1 MHDSAS
7 AFAAYPYSSL
17 INARRFPAGVFS
29 CLDPAG
35 WPQEKGHPMAG
46 IPEQRCEA
54 SAAAEAQGDA
64 AGNPCCADDAR
75 FMRRAIE
82 LAWRGWGWT
91 NPNPLVGCVLVRDGR
106 IIGEG
111 WHEKC
116 GQAHAERN
124 ALADCARR
132 AADDAADAERGDDA
146 PAGDPAR
153 GHAHGATAYVTLE
166 PCCHTGKQPPC
177 TEALIAAGVSRVVVG
192 SRDPNPLVAGKG
204 SAQLREAGIRVDE
217 DALRGECDEL
227 NPIFFRFISRKTP
240 YVVAK
245 WAMSADGKIAC
256 ASGDA
261 RWVSGPESRRDTHEL
276 RHRLAAIAV
285 GINTVTADDPLLT
298 CRREGE
304 PGNQPLRV
312 VLDSRLRIPEDC
324 ALVRSCAQGEAP
336 LAVATCADA
345 DDPAT
350 DAGAKTQRLRSQ
362 GVEVLRVPQDDAG
375 YVAIQSLLRALGE
388 KGIDSLLVEGGSGIH
403 GAFFDE
409 GAVDEAVVYLAPKVV
424 GGADAPG
431 PVAGAGAARMTEAAM
446 LGRPKAYALGD
457 DLKITFAPAGAA
469 RVADHTPASRGAL
482 DATTPAMQG
491 GEACSPAS

>member
-1 MHDSAS
+1 MDAG
-7 AFAAYPYSSL
+7 AQKAAPTAL
-17 INARRFPAGVFS
+17 G
-29 CLDPAG
+29 
-35 WPQEKGHPMAG
+35 
-46 IPEQRCEA
+46 
-54 SAAAEAQGDA
+54 
-64 AGNPCCADDAR
+64 ADDAR

-132 AADDAADAERGDDA
+132 AADGATDAEHVDADAAPTA
-146 PAGDPAR
+146 DPAR
-153 GHAHGATAYVTLE
+153 GHARGATAYVTLE

-177 TEALIAAGVSRVVVG
+177 TKALIAAGVARVVVG

-204 SAQLREAGIRVDE
+204 SAQLREAGVRVDE

-276 RHRLAAIAV
+276 RHRLAAITV
-285 GINTVTADDPLLT
+285 GINTVMADDPLLT
-298 CRREGE
+298 CRRENK

-336 LAVATCADA
+336 LAVATCASV

-350 DAGAKTQRLRSQ
+350 DAGAKAQRLRAL
-362 GVEVLRVPQDDAG
+362 GVEVLRIPQDGAG
-375 YVAIQSLLRALGE
+375 HVAVRPLLSVLGE

-409 GAVDEAVVYLAPKVV
+409 DAVDEAVVYLAPKVV

-431 PVAGAGAARMTEAAM
+431 PVAGAGAARMAEATV
-446 LGRPKAYALGD
+446 LGRPRAHALGD

-469 RVADHTPASRGAL
+469 RVADHTPASRDAL

>member
-1 MHDSAS
+1 
-7 AFAAYPYSSL
+7 
-17 INARRFPAGVFS
+17 
-29 CLDPAG
+29 
-35 WPQEKGHPMAG
+35 MAG
-46 IPEQRCEA
+46 IPEQRCEH
-54 SAAAEAQGDA
+54 AAARMQCAEPA
-64 AGNPCCADDAR
+64 APLGADEAR

-111 WHEKC
+111 WHERC

-132 AADDAADAERGDDA
+132 AADGVAEADRTDADAA
-146 PAGDPAR
+146 DPAR
-153 GHAHGATAYVTLE
+153 GLARGATAYVTLE

-177 TEALIAAGVSRVVVG
+177 TEALIAAGVARVVVG

-217 DALRGECDEL
+217 DALRAECDEL

-285 GINTVTADDPLLT
+285 GISTVIADDPLLT
-298 CRREGE
+298 CRREDE

-312 VLDSRLRIPEDC
+312 VLDSHLRIPEDC

-336 LAVATCADA
+336 LVVATCASA

-350 DAGAKTQRLRSQ
+350 DAGAKAQRLRAL
-362 GVEVLRVPQDDAG
+362 GVEVLRVPQDGAG
-375 YVAIQSLLRALGE
+375 RVAVRPLLRTLGE
-388 KGIDSLLVEGGSGIH
+388 KGIDSLLVEGGAGIH

-424 GGADAPG
+424 GGAGAPG
-431 PVAGAGAARMTEAAM
+431 PVAGAGAARMAEATM
-446 LGRPKAYALGD
+446 LGRPRAHALGD
-457 DLKITFAPAGAA
+457 DVKITFAAAGAA
-469 RVADHTPASRGAL
+469 RVADHTPASRDAL
-482 DATTPAMQG
+482 GATTPAMQG
-491 GEACSPAS
+491 GAACSPAS

>member
-1 MHDSAS
+1 
-7 AFAAYPYSSL
+7 
-17 INARRFPAGVFS
+17 
-29 CLDPAG
+29 
-35 WPQEKGHPMAG
+35 MAG
-46 IPEQRCEA
+46 IPEQRCER
-54 SAAAEAQGDA
+54 AAAEAQA
-64 AGNPCCADDAR
+64 AEPAALGAADAR

-132 AADDAADAERGDDA
+132 AAEE
-146 PAGDPAR
+146 PAGERCADTAPNADPAR
-153 GHAHGATAYVTLE
+153 GHARGATAYVTLE

-177 TEALIAAGVSRVVVG
+177 TEALIAAGVARVVVG

-204 SAQLREAGIRVDE
+204 SAKLREAGIRVDE
-217 DALRGECDEL
+217 DALRAECDEL

-285 GINTVTADDPLLT
+285 GIDTVLADDPLLT
-298 CRREGE
+298 CRRQDE

-336 LAVATCADA
+336 LAVAACASV

-350 DAGAKTQRLRSQ
+350 DAGAKAQRLHAL
-362 GVEVLRVPQDDAG
+362 GVEVLHVPQDAVG
-375 YVAIQSLLRALGE
+375 HVAVRPLLRALGE

-403 GAFFDE
+403 SAFFDE
-409 GAVDEAVVYLAPKVV
+409 GAVDEVVVYLAPKVV

-431 PVAGAGAARMTEAAM
+431 PVAGAGAAKMAEATA
-446 LGRPKAYALGD
+446 LGRPRAHALGG
-457 DLKITFAPAGAA
+457 DLKITFAASGAA
-469 RVADHTPASRGAL
+469 RVADRTPASRNAL
-482 DATTPAMQG
+482 GEAATTQG
-491 GEACSPAS
+491 GGSCSPAS

>member
-1 MHDSAS
+1 
-7 AFAAYPYSSL
+7 
-17 INARRFPAGVFS
+17 
-29 CLDPAG
+29 
-35 WPQEKGHPMAG
+35 MAG
-46 IPEQRCEA
+46 ISEQRCKA
-54 SAAAEAQGDA
+54 NAAAGAPGGATA
-64 AGNPCCADDAR
+64 ASPLGADDTR

-132 AADDAADAERGDDA
+132 AANGAAGAERADDA

-153 GHAHGATAYVTLE
+153 GHARGATAYVTLE

-177 TEALIAAGVSRVVVG
+177 TEALIAAGVARMVVG

-204 SAQLREAGIRVDE
+204 SAKLREAGIRVDE
-217 DALRGECDEL
+217 DVLRGECDEL

-285 GINTVTADDPLLT
+285 GIDTVIADDPLLT
-298 CRREGE
+298 CRREGK

-324 ALVRSCAQGEAP
+324 ALVRSCTQGEAP
-336 LAVATCADA
+336 LAVATCASV
-345 DDPAT
+345 DDPST
-350 DAGAKTQRLRSQ
+350 DAGAKAQHLHAL

-375 YVAIQSLLRALGE
+375 RIAIRPLLHALGE

-409 GAVDEAVVYLAPKVV
+409 GAVDEVVVYLAPKVV
-424 GGADAPG
+424 GGAGAPG
-431 PVAGAGAARMTEAAM
+431 PVAGAGAARMAETAV
-446 LGRPKAYALGD
+446 LGRPRAHALGD
-457 DLKITFAPAGAA
+457 DLKITFAPTGAA
-469 RVADHTPASRGAL
+469 RVADHTPASRDAL
-482 DATTPAMQG
+482 GATTPAMQG
-491 GEACSPAS
+491 GDLCSPAS

>member
-1 MHDSAS
+1 
-7 AFAAYPYSSL
+7 
-17 INARRFPAGVFS
+17 
-29 CLDPAG
+29 
-35 WPQEKGHPMAG
+35 MAG
-46 IPEQRCEA
+46 IPEQRCER
-54 SAAAEAQGDA
+54 AAAEAQA
-64 AGNPCCADDAR
+64 AEPAALGAADAR

-132 AADDAADAERGDDA
+132 AAEE
-146 PAGDPAR
+146 PAGERCADTAPNADPAR
-153 GHAHGATAYVTLE
+153 GHARGATAYVTLE

-177 TEALIAAGVSRVVVG
+177 TEALIAAGVARVVVG

-204 SAQLREAGIRVDE
+204 SAKLREAGIRVDE
-217 DALRGECDEL
+217 DALRAECDEL

-285 GINTVTADDPLLT
+285 GIDTVLADDPLLT
-298 CRREGE
+298 CRRQDE

-336 LAVATCADA
+336 LAVATCASV

-350 DAGAKTQRLRSQ
+350 DAGAKAQRLHAL
-362 GVEVLRVPQDDAG
+362 GVEVLHVPQDAVG
-375 YVAIQSLLRALGE
+375 HVAVRPLLSALGE

-409 GAVDEAVVYLAPKVV
+409 GAVDEVVVYLAPKVV

-431 PVAGAGAARMTEAAM
+431 PVAGAGAAKMAEATA
-446 LGRPKAYALGD
+446 LGCPRAHALGD
-457 DLKITFAPAGAA
+457 DLKITFAASGAA
-469 RVADHTPASRGAL
+469 RVANHTPASRNALGAA
-482 DATTPAMQG
+482 ATTQG
-491 GEACSPAS
+491 GGSCSPAS

>member
-1 MHDSAS
+1 
-7 AFAAYPYSSL
+7 
-17 INARRFPAGVFS
+17 
-29 CLDPAG
+29 
-35 WPQEKGHPMAG
+35 MAG
-46 IPEQRCEA
+46 IPEQRCER
-54 SAAAEAQGDA
+54 AAAEAQA
-64 AGNPCCADDAR
+64 AEPAALGAADAR

-132 AADDAADAERGDDA
+132 AAEEPAGERCADAAPNA
-146 PAGDPAR
+146 DPAR
-153 GHAHGATAYVTLE
+153 GHARGATAYVTLE

-177 TEALIAAGVSRVVVG
+177 TEALIAAGVARVVVG

-204 SAQLREAGIRVDE
+204 SAKLREADIRVDE
-217 DALRGECDEL
+217 DALRAECDEL

-285 GINTVTADDPLLT
+285 GIDTVLADDPLLT
-298 CRREGE
+298 CRRQDE

-336 LAVATCADA
+336 LAVATCASV

-350 DAGAKTQRLRSQ
+350 DAGAKAQRLHAL
-362 GVEVLRVPQDDAG
+362 GVEVLHVPQDAVG
-375 YVAIQSLLRALGE
+375 HVAVRPLLSALGE

-409 GAVDEAVVYLAPKVV
+409 GAVDEVVVYLAPKVV

-431 PVAGAGAARMTEAAM
+431 PVAGAGAAKMAEATA
-446 LGRPKAYALGD
+446 LGCPRAHALGD
-457 DLKITFAPAGAA
+457 DLKITFAASGAA
-469 RVADHTPASRGAL
+469 RVADRTPASRNALGAA
-482 DATTPAMQG
+482 ATTQG
-491 GEACSPAS
+491 GGSCSPAS

>member
-1 MHDSAS
+1 
-7 AFAAYPYSSL
+7 
-17 INARRFPAGVFS
+17 
-29 CLDPAG
+29 
-35 WPQEKGHPMAG
+35 MAG
-46 IPEQRCEA
+46 IPEQRCER
-54 SAAAEAQGDA
+54 AAAEAQA
-64 AGNPCCADDAR
+64 AEPAALGAADAR

-132 AADDAADAERGDDA
+132 AAEEPAGERCADAAPNA
-146 PAGDPAR
+146 DPAR
-153 GHAHGATAYVTLE
+153 GHARGATAYVTLE

-177 TEALIAAGVSRVVVG
+177 TEALIAAGVARVVVG

-204 SAQLREAGIRVDE
+204 SAKLREADIRVDE
-217 DALRGECDEL
+217 DALRAECDEL

-285 GINTVTADDPLLT
+285 GIDTVLADDPLLT
-298 CRREGE
+298 CRRQDE

-336 LAVATCADA
+336 LAVATCASV

-350 DAGAKTQRLRSQ
+350 DAGAKAQRLHAL
-362 GVEVLRVPQDDAG
+362 GVEVLHVPQDAVG
-375 YVAIQSLLRALGE
+375 HVAVRPLLSALGE

-409 GAVDEAVVYLAPKVV
+409 GAVDEVVVYLAPKVV

-431 PVAGAGAARMTEAAM
+431 PVAGAGAARMAEAAV
-446 LGRPKAYALGD
+446 LGRPRAHALGD

-469 RVADHTPASRGAL
+469 RVADRTPASRDALGA
-482 DATTPAMQG
+482 ATTTQG
-491 GEACSPAS
+491 GGSCSPAS

>member
-1 MHDSAS
+1 MQDAEPSA
-7 AFAAYPYSSL
+7 P
-17 INARRFPAGVFS
+17 IG
-29 CLDPAG
+29 
-35 WPQEKGHPMAG
+35 
-46 IPEQRCEA
+46 
-54 SAAAEAQGDA
+54 
-64 AGNPCCADDAR
+64 ADDAR

-111 WHEKC
+111 WHERC

-132 AADDAADAERGDDA
+132 AADDVAEAESTEADVA
-146 PAGDPAR
+146 DPAR
-153 GHAHGATAYVTLE
+153 GHARGATAYVTLE

-177 TEALIAAGVSRVVVG
+177 TEALIAAGVARVVVG

-285 GINTVTADDPLLT
+285 GIDTVIADDPLLT

-304 PGNQPLRV
+304 LGNQPLRV

-336 LAVATCADA
+336 LAVATCADV

-350 DAGAKTQRLRSQ
+350 DAGAKAQRLRAL

-375 YVAIQSLLRALGE
+375 RIAIRPLLHALGE

-424 GGADAPG
+424 GGAGAPG
-431 PVAGAGAARMTEAAM
+431 PVAGAGAARMAEAAV
-446 LGRPKAYALGD
+446 LGRPRAHALGD
-457 DLKITFAPAGAA
+457 DLKITFAPTGAA
-469 RVADHTPASRGAL
+469 RVADHTPASRDAL
-482 DATTPAMQG
+482 GATTPAMQG
-491 GEACSPAS
+491 GDLCSPAS

>member
-1 MHDSAS
+1 
-7 AFAAYPYSSL
+7 
-17 INARRFPAGVFS
+17 
-29 CLDPAG
+29 
-35 WPQEKGHPMAG
+35 MAG

-54 SAAAEAQGDA
+54 NAAAEAQKA
-64 AGNPCCADDAR
+64 APTALGADDTR

-132 AADDAADAERGDDA
+132 AADGATDAEHVDA
-146 PAGDPAR
+146 NAAPTADPAR
-153 GHAHGATAYVTLE
+153 GHARGATAYVTLE

-177 TEALIAAGVSRVVVG
+177 TDALIAAGVARVVVG

-204 SAQLREAGIRVDE
+204 SVQLREAGIRVDE

-285 GINTVTADDPLLT
+285 GINTVIADDPLLT
-298 CRREGE
+298 CRREGK

-312 VLDSRLRIPEDC
+312 VLDSRLRIPENC
-324 ALVRSCAQGEAP
+324 ALVRSCTQDEAP
-336 LAVATCADA
+336 LAVATCASV

-350 DAGAKTQRLRSQ
+350 DAGAKAQRLRAL
-362 GVEVLRVPQDDAG
+362 GVEVLRIPQDGAG
-375 YVAIQSLLRALGE
+375 HVAVRPLLSVLGE
-388 KGIDSLLVEGGSGIH
+388 KGIDSLLIEGGSGIH

-409 GAVDEAVVYLAPKVV
+409 DAVDEAVVYLAPKVV
-424 GGADAPG
+424 GGADAPS
-431 PVAGAGAARMTEAAM
+431 PVAGAGAARMAEAAV
-446 LGRPKAYALGD
+446 LGRPRAHALGD
-457 DLKITFAPAGAA
+457 DLKITFAPAGAT
-469 RVADHTPASRGAL
+469 RVADHTPASRDAL
-482 DATTPAMQG
+482 DATTPTMQG

>member
-1 MHDSAS
+1 
-7 AFAAYPYSSL
+7 
-17 INARRFPAGVFS
+17 
-29 CLDPAG
+29 
-35 WPQEKGHPMAG
+35 MAG
-46 IPEQRCEA
+46 IPEQRCER
-54 SAAAEAQGDA
+54 AAAEAQA
-64 AGNPCCADDAR
+64 AEPAALGAADAR

-116 GQAHAERN
+116 GSAHAERN

-132 AADDAADAERGDDA
+132 AAEE
-146 PAGDPAR
+146 PAGERCADTAPNADPAR
-153 GHAHGATAYVTLE
+153 GHARGATAYVTLE

-177 TEALIAAGVSRVVVG
+177 TEALIAAGVARVVVG

-204 SAQLREAGIRVDE
+204 SAKLREAGIRVDE
-217 DALRGECDEL
+217 DALRAECDEL

-285 GINTVTADDPLLT
+285 GIDTVLADDPLLT
-298 CRREGE
+298 CRRQDE

-336 LAVATCADA
+336 LAVAACASV

-350 DAGAKTQRLRSQ
+350 DAGAKAQRLHAL
-362 GVEVLRVPQDDAG
+362 GVEVLHVPQDAVG
-375 YVAIQSLLRALGE
+375 HVAVRPLLRALGE

-409 GAVDEAVVYLAPKVV
+409 GAVDEVVVYLAPKVV

-431 PVAGAGAARMTEAAM
+431 PVAGAGAAKMAEATA
-446 LGRPKAYALGD
+446 LGRPRAHALGG
-457 DLKITFAPAGAA
+457 DLKITFAASGAA
-469 RVADHTPASRGAL
+469 RVADRTPASRNALGAA
-482 DATTPAMQG
+482 ATTQG
-491 GEACSPAS
+491 GGSCSPAS

>member
-1 MHDSAS
+1 
-7 AFAAYPYSSL
+7 
-17 INARRFPAGVFS
+17 
-29 CLDPAG
+29 
-35 WPQEKGHPMAG
+35 MAG
-46 IPEQRCEA
+46 IPEQRCERAA
-54 SAAAEAQGDA
+54 SEAQAAEPA
-64 AGNPCCADDAR
+64 ALGAADAR

-132 AADDAADAERGDDA
+132 AAEEPAGERCADAAPNA
-146 PAGDPAR
+146 DPAR
-153 GHAHGATAYVTLE
+153 GHARGATAYVTLE

-177 TEALIAAGVSRVVVG
+177 TEALIAAGVARVVVG

-204 SAQLREAGIRVDE
+204 SAKLREAGIRVDE
-217 DALRGECDEL
+217 DALRAECDEL

-285 GINTVTADDPLLT
+285 GIDTVLADDPLLT
-298 CRREGE
+298 CRRQDE

-336 LAVATCADA
+336 LAVATCASVN
-345 DDPAT
+345 DPAT
-350 DAGAKTQRLRSQ
+350 DAGAKAQRLHAL
-362 GVEVLRVPQDDAG
+362 GVEVLHVPQDAVG
-375 YVAIQSLLRALGE
+375 HVAVRPLLRALGE

-409 GAVDEAVVYLAPKVV
+409 GAVDEVVVYLAPKVV

-431 PVAGAGAARMTEAAM
+431 PVAGAGAAKMAEATA
-446 LGRPKAYALGD
+446 LGRPRAHALGG
-457 DLKITFAPAGAA
+457 DLKITFAASGAA
-469 RVADHTPASRGAL
+469 RVADHTPASRNALGAA
-482 DATTPAMQG
+482 ATTQG
-491 GEACSPAS
+491 GGSCSPAS

>member
-1 MHDSAS
+1 
-7 AFAAYPYSSL
+7 
-17 INARRFPAGVFS
+17 
-29 CLDPAG
+29 
-35 WPQEKGHPMAG
+35 MAG
-46 IPEQRCEA
+46 ISEQRCGA
-54 SAAAEAQGDA
+54 NATAEAQGGVTTA
-64 AGNPCCADDAR
+64 SPLGADDAR

-124 ALADCARR
+124 ALADCAHR
-132 AADDAADAERGDDA
+132 AADGAADAQRVDADDA

-153 GHAHGATAYVTLE
+153 GHARGATAYVTLE

-177 TEALIAAGVSRVVVG
+177 TEALIAAGVARVVVG

-204 SAQLREAGIRVDE
+204 SAKLREAGIRVDE
-217 DALRGECDEL
+217 DVLRGECDEL

-261 RWVSGPESRRDTHEL
+261 RWVSGPESRRDVHEL

-285 GINTVTADDPLLT
+285 GIDTVMADDPLLT
-298 CRREGE
+298 CRREDE

-324 ALVRSCAQGEAP
+324 ALVRSCAQDEAP
-336 LAVATCADA
+336 LTVATCASV

-350 DAGAKTQRLRSQ
+350 DAGTKARRLRAL
-362 GVEVLRVPQDDAG
+362 GVEALRVPQDGAG
-375 YVAIQSLLRALGE
+375 HVAIKPLLRALGE

-424 GGADAPG
+424 GGAGAPG
-431 PVAGAGAARMTEAAM
+431 PVAGAGVARMADAAV
-446 LGRPKAYALGD
+446 LGRPRAHALGD

-469 RVADHTPASRGAL
+469 RVADHTPASRNAFGAI
-482 DATTPAMQG
+482 ATMMQG

>member
-1 MHDSAS
+1 
-7 AFAAYPYSSL
+7 
-17 INARRFPAGVFS
+17 
-29 CLDPAG
+29 
-35 WPQEKGHPMAG
+35 MAG
-46 IPEQRCEA
+46 ISEQRCGA
-54 SAAAEAQGDA
+54 NATAEAQGGVTTA
-64 AGNPCCADDAR
+64 SPLGADDAR

-124 ALADCARR
+124 ALADCAHR
-132 AADDAADAERGDDA
+132 AADGAADAQRVDADDA

-153 GHAHGATAYVTLE
+153 GHARGATAYVTLE

-177 TEALIAAGVSRVVVG
+177 TEALIAAGVARVVVG

-204 SAQLREAGIRVDE
+204 SARLREAGIRVNE
-217 DALRGECDEL
+217 DALRDECDEL
-227 NPIFFRFISRKTP
+227 NPVFFRFISRKTP

-285 GINTVTADDPLLT
+285 GIDTVIADDPLLT
-298 CRREGE
+298 CRRGGE

-324 ALVRSCAQGEAP
+324 ALVRSCSQGKAP
-336 LAVATCADA
+336 LAVATCASV

-350 DAGAKTQRLRSQ
+350 DAGTKAQRLRAL
-362 GVEVLRVPQDDAG
+362 GVEVLHVPQDGAG
-375 YVAIQSLLRALGE
+375 RVAIKPFLRTLGE

-424 GGADAPG
+424 GGAGAPG
-431 PVAGAGAARMTEAAM
+431 PVAGAGAARMAEAAV
-446 LGRPKAYALGD
+446 LGRPRAHALGD

-469 RVADHTPASRGAL
+469 RVADHTPASRNAF

-491 GEACSPAS
+491 GDLCSPAS

>member
-1 MHDSAS
+1 
-7 AFAAYPYSSL
+7 
-17 INARRFPAGVFS
+17 
-29 CLDPAG
+29 
-35 WPQEKGHPMAG
+35 MAG
-46 IPEQRCEA
+46 IPEQRCERA
-54 SAAAEAQGDA
+54 TAEAQA
-64 AGNPCCADDAR
+64 AEPAALGAADAR

-132 AADDAADAERGDDA
+132 AAEE
-146 PAGDPAR
+146 PAGERCADTAPNADPAR
-153 GHAHGATAYVTLE
+153 GHARGATAYVTLE

-177 TEALIAAGVSRVVVG
+177 TEALIAAGFARVVVG

-204 SAQLREAGIRVDE
+204 SAKLREAGIRVDE
-217 DALRGECDEL
+217 DALRAECDEL

-285 GINTVTADDPLLT
+285 GIDTVLADDPLLT
-298 CRREGE
+298 CRRQDE

-336 LAVATCADA
+336 LAVATCASV

-350 DAGAKTQRLRSQ
+350 NAGAKAQRLHAL
-362 GVEVLRVPQDDAG
+362 GVEVLHVPQDAVG
-375 YVAIQSLLRALGE
+375 HVAVRPLLRALGE

-409 GAVDEAVVYLAPKVV
+409 GAVDEVVVYLAPKVV

-431 PVAGAGAARMTEAAM
+431 PVAGAGAAKMAEATA
-446 LGRPKAYALGD
+446 LGRPRAHALGG
-457 DLKITFAPAGAA
+457 DLKITFAASGAA
-469 RVADHTPASRGAL
+469 RVADHTPASRNALGAA
-482 DATTPAMQG
+482 ATTQG
-491 GEACSPAS
+491 GGLCSPAS

>member
-1 MHDSAS
+1 
-7 AFAAYPYSSL
+7 
-17 INARRFPAGVFS
+17 
-29 CLDPAG
+29 
-35 WPQEKGHPMAG
+35 MAG
-46 IPEQRCEA
+46 IPEQRCERA
-54 SAAAEAQGDA
+54 TAEAQA
-64 AGNPCCADDAR
+64 AEPAALGAADAR

-132 AADDAADAERGDDA
+132 AAEE
-146 PAGDPAR
+146 PAGERCADTAPNADPAR
-153 GHAHGATAYVTLE
+153 GHARGATAYVTLE

-177 TEALIAAGVSRVVVG
+177 TEALIAAGVARVVVG

-204 SAQLREAGIRVDE
+204 SAKLREAGIRVDE
-217 DALRGECDEL
+217 DALRAECDEL

-285 GINTVTADDPLLT
+285 GIDTVLADDPLLT
-298 CRREGE
+298 CRRQDE

-336 LAVATCADA
+336 LAVATCASV

-350 DAGAKTQRLRSQ
+350 NAGAKAQRLHAL
-362 GVEVLRVPQDDAG
+362 GVEVLHVPQDAVG
-375 YVAIQSLLRALGE
+375 HVAVRPLLRALGE

-409 GAVDEAVVYLAPKVV
+409 GKVDEVVVYLAPKVV

-431 PVAGAGAARMTEAAM
+431 PVAGAGAAKMAEATA
-446 LGRPKAYALGD
+446 LGRPRAHALGG
-457 DLKITFAPAGAA
+457 DLKITFAASGAA
-469 RVADHTPASRGAL
+469 RVADHTPASRNALGAA
-482 DATTPAMQG
+482 ATTQG
-491 GEACSPAS
+491 GGLCSPAS

>member
-1 MHDSAS
+1 
-7 AFAAYPYSSL
+7 
-17 INARRFPAGVFS
+17 
-29 CLDPAG
+29 
-35 WPQEKGHPMAG
+35 MAG
-46 IPEQRCEA
+46 IPEQRCER
-54 SAAAEAQGDA
+54 AAAEAQA
-64 AGNPCCADDAR
+64 AEPAALGAADAR

-132 AADDAADAERGDDA
+132 AAEE
-146 PAGDPAR
+146 PAGERCADTAPNADPAR
-153 GHAHGATAYVTLE
+153 GHARGATAYVTLE

-177 TEALIAAGVSRVVVG
+177 TEALIAAGVARVVVG

-204 SAQLREAGIRVDE
+204 SAKLREAGIRVDE
-217 DALRGECDEL
+217 DALRAECDEL

-256 ASGDA
+256 TSGDA

-285 GINTVTADDPLLT
+285 GIDTVLADDPLLT
-298 CRREGE
+298 CRRQDE

-336 LAVATCADA
+336 LAVAACASV

-350 DAGAKTQRLRSQ
+350 DAGAKAQRLHAL
-362 GVEVLRVPQDDAG
+362 GVEVLHVPQDAVG
-375 YVAIQSLLRALGE
+375 HVAVRPLLRALGE

-409 GAVDEAVVYLAPKVV
+409 GAVDEVVVYLAPKVV

-431 PVAGAGAARMTEAAM
+431 PVAGAGAAKMAEATA
-446 LGRPKAYALGD
+446 LGRPRAHALGG
-457 DLKITFAPAGAA
+457 DLKITFAASGAA
-469 RVADHTPASRGAL
+469 RVADRTPASRNALGAA
-482 DATTPAMQG
+482 ATTQG
-491 GEACSPAS
+491 GGSCSPAS

>member
-1 MHDSAS
+1 
-7 AFAAYPYSSL
+7 
-17 INARRFPAGVFS
+17 
-29 CLDPAG
+29 
-35 WPQEKGHPMAG
+35 MAG
-46 IPEQRCEA
+46 IPEQRCER
-54 SAAAEAQGDA
+54 AAAEAQA
-64 AGNPCCADDAR
+64 AEPAALGAADAR

-132 AADDAADAERGDDA
+132 AAEE
-146 PAGDPAR
+146 PAGERCADTAPNADPAR
-153 GHAHGATAYVTLE
+153 GHARGATAYVTLE

-177 TEALIAAGVSRVVVG
+177 TEALIAAGVARVVVG

-204 SAQLREAGIRVDE
+204 SAKLREAGIRVDE
-217 DALRGECDEL
+217 DALRAECDEL

-285 GINTVTADDPLLT
+285 GIDTVLADDPLLT
-298 CRREGE
+298 CRRQDE

-336 LAVATCADA
+336 LAVATCASV

-350 DAGAKTQRLRSQ
+350 DAGAKAQRLHAL
-362 GVEVLRVPQDDAG
+362 GVEVLHVPQDAVG
-375 YVAIQSLLRALGE
+375 HVAVRPLLRALGE

-409 GAVDEAVVYLAPKVV
+409 GAVDEVVVYLAPKVV

-431 PVAGAGAARMTEAAM
+431 PVAGAGAARMAEAVV
-446 LGRPKAYALGD
+446 LGRPRAHALGG
-457 DLKITFAPAGAA
+457 DLKITFAASGAA
-469 RVADHTPASRGAL
+469 RVADRTPASRNALGAA
-482 DATTPAMQG
+482 ATTQG
-491 GEACSPAS
+491 GGSCSPAS

>member
-1 MHDSAS
+1 
-7 AFAAYPYSSL
+7 
-17 INARRFPAGVFS
+17 
-29 CLDPAG
+29 
-35 WPQEKGHPMAG
+35 MAG
-46 IPEQRCEA
+46 IPEQRCER
-54 SAAAEAQGDA
+54 AAAEAQA
-64 AGNPCCADDAR
+64 AEPAALGAADAR

-132 AADDAADAERGDDA
+132 AAEEPAGERCADAAPNA
-146 PAGDPAR
+146 DPAR
-153 GHAHGATAYVTLE
+153 GHARGATAYVTLE

-177 TEALIAAGVSRVVVG
+177 TEALIAAGVARVVVG

-204 SAQLREAGIRVDE
+204 SAKLREADIRVDE
-217 DALRGECDEL
+217 DALRAECDEL

-285 GINTVTADDPLLT
+285 GIDTVLADDPLLT
-298 CRREGE
+298 CRRQDE

-336 LAVATCADA
+336 LAVATCASV

-350 DAGAKTQRLRSQ
+350 DAGAKAQRLHAL
-362 GVEVLRVPQDDAG
+362 GVEVLHVPQDAVG
-375 YVAIQSLLRALGE
+375 HVAVRPLLSALGE

-409 GAVDEAVVYLAPKVV
+409 GAVDEVVGYLAPTVV

-431 PVAGAGAARMTEAAM
+431 PVAGAGAAKMAEATA
-446 LGRPKAYALGD
+446 LGCPRAHALGD
-457 DLKITFAPAGAA
+457 DLKITFAASGAA
-469 RVADHTPASRGAL
+469 RVADRTPASRNALGAA
-482 DATTPAMQG
+482 ATTQG
-491 GEACSPAS
+491 GGSCSPAS

>member
-1 MHDSAS
+1 
-7 AFAAYPYSSL
+7 
-17 INARRFPAGVFS
+17 
-29 CLDPAG
+29 
-35 WPQEKGHPMAG
+35 MAG
-46 IPEQRCEA
+46 IPEQRCER
-54 SAAAEAQGDA
+54 AAAEAQA
-64 AGNPCCADDAR
+64 AEPAALGAADAR

-132 AADDAADAERGDDA
+132 AAEEPAGERCADAAPNA
-146 PAGDPAR
+146 DPAR
-153 GHAHGATAYVTLE
+153 GYARGATAYVTLE

-177 TEALIAAGVSRVVVG
+177 TEALIAAGVARVVVG

-204 SAQLREAGIRVDE
+204 SAKLREADIRVDE
-217 DALRGECDEL
+217 DALRAECDEL

-285 GINTVTADDPLLT
+285 GIDTVLADDPLLT
-298 CRREGE
+298 CRRQDE

-336 LAVATCADA
+336 LAVATCASV

-350 DAGAKTQRLRSQ
+350 DAGAKAQRLHAL
-362 GVEVLRVPQDDAG
+362 GVEVLHVPQDAVG
-375 YVAIQSLLRALGE
+375 HVAVRPLLSALGE
-388 KGIDSLLVEGGSGIH
+388 KGIDSLLVEGGSSIH

-409 GAVDEAVVYLAPKVV
+409 GAVDEVVVYLAPKVV

-431 PVAGAGAARMTEAAM
+431 PVAGAGAAKMAEATA
-446 LGRPKAYALGD
+446 LACPRAHALGD
-457 DLKITFAPAGAA
+457 DLKITFAASGAA
-469 RVADHTPASRGAL
+469 RVADHTPASRNALGAA
-482 DATTPAMQG
+482 ATTQG
-491 GEACSPAS
+491 GGSCSPAS

>member
-1 MHDSAS
+1 
-7 AFAAYPYSSL
+7 
-17 INARRFPAGVFS
+17 
-29 CLDPAG
+29 
-35 WPQEKGHPMAG
+35 MAG
-46 IPEQRCEA
+46 IPEQRCEH
-54 SAAAEAQGDA
+54 AAARAQDA
-64 AGNPCCADDAR
+64 EPATPLGADDAR

-132 AADDAADAERGDDA
+132 AADDVAEAESTEADAA
-146 PAGDPAR
+146 DPAR
-153 GHAHGATAYVTLE
+153 GHARGATVYVTLE

-177 TEALIAAGVSRVVVG
+177 TEALIAAGVARVVVG

-204 SAQLREAGIRVDE
+204 SAKLREAGIRVDE
-217 DALRGECDEL
+217 DALRAECDEL

-285 GINTVTADDPLLT
+285 GINTVLADDPLLT
-298 CRREGE
+298 CRREDE

-312 VLDSRLRIPEDC
+312 VLDSHLRIPEDC

-336 LAVATCADA
+336 LTVATCADV

-350 DAGAKTQRLRSQ
+350 DAGAKAQRLQAQ
-362 GVEVLRVPQDDAG
+362 GVEVLRVPRDAVG
-375 YVAIQSLLRALGE
+375 HVAVRPLLRALGE

-409 GAVDEAVVYLAPKVV
+409 GAVDEVVVYVAPKVV
-424 GGADAPG
+424 GGAGAPG
-431 PVAGAGAARMTEAAM
+431 PVAGTGAARMAEATA
-446 LGRPKAYALGD
+446 LGCPRAHALGD
-457 DLKITFAPAGAA
+457 DLKITFAAAGAA
-469 RVADHTPASRGAL
+469 RVADYTPASRNALGA
-482 DATTPAMQG
+482 AAAMQG
-491 GEACSPAS
+491 GAACSPAS

>member
-1 MHDSAS
+1 
-7 AFAAYPYSSL
+7 
-17 INARRFPAGVFS
+17 
-29 CLDPAG
+29 
-35 WPQEKGHPMAG
+35 MAG
-46 IPEQRCEA
+46 ISEQRCKA
-54 SAAAEAQGDA
+54 SAAVGAQGGA
-64 AGNPCCADDAR
+64 TATSLLGADDAR

-91 NPNPLVGCVLVRDGR
+91 SPNPLVGCVLVRDGC

-124 ALADCARR
+124 ALVDCARR
-132 AADDAADAERGDDA
+132 AADDAADAERADDA

-153 GHAHGATAYVTLE
+153 GHARGATAYVTLE

-177 TEALIAAGVSRVVVG
+177 TEALIAAGVARVVVG

-204 SAQLREAGIRVDE
+204 SARLRKAGIRVDE

-285 GINTVTADDPLLT
+285 GINTVIADDPLLT
-298 CRREGE
+298 CRREGK

-345 DDPAT
+345 NDPAT
-350 DAGAKTQRLRSQ
+350 DAGAKAQRLRAL
-362 GVEVLRVPQDDAG
+362 GVEVLHVPQDDAG
-375 YVAIQSLLRALGE
+375 RVAVRPLLHALGE

-424 GGADAPG
+424 GGAGAPG
-431 PVAGAGAARMTEAAM
+431 PVAGAGAARMAEAAV
-446 LGRPKAYALGD
+446 LGRPRAHALGD
-457 DLKITFAPAGAA
+457 DLKITFAPTGAA
-469 RVADHTPASRGAL
+469 RVADHTPASRDAL
-482 DATTPAMQG
+482 GATTPAMQG
-491 GEACSPAS
+491 GDLCSPAS

>member
-1 MHDSAS
+1 
-7 AFAAYPYSSL
+7 
-17 INARRFPAGVFS
+17 
-29 CLDPAG
+29 
-35 WPQEKGHPMAG
+35 MAG
-46 IPEQRCEA
+46 IPEQRCER
-54 SAAAEAQGDA
+54 AAAEAQA
-64 AGNPCCADDAR
+64 AEPAALGAADAR

-132 AADDAADAERGDDA
+132 AAEEPAGERCADAAPNA
-146 PAGDPAR
+146 DPAR
-153 GHAHGATAYVTLE
+153 GYARGATAYVTLE

-177 TEALIAAGVSRVVVG
+177 TEALIAAGVARVVVG

-204 SAQLREAGIRVDE
+204 SAKLREADIRVDE
-217 DALRGECDEL
+217 DALRAECDEL

-285 GINTVTADDPLLT
+285 GIDTVLADDPLLT
-298 CRREGE
+298 CRRQDE

-336 LAVATCADA
+336 LAVATCASV

-350 DAGAKTQRLRSQ
+350 DAGAKAQRLHAL
-362 GVEVLRVPQDDAG
+362 GVEVLHVPQDAVG
-375 YVAIQSLLRALGE
+375 HVAVRPLLSALGE
-388 KGIDSLLVEGGSGIH
+388 KGIDSLLVEGGSSIH

-409 GAVDEAVVYLAPKVV
+409 GAVDEVVVYLAPKVV

-431 PVAGAGAARMTEAAM
+431 PVAGAGAAKMAEATA
-446 LGRPKAYALGD
+446 LGCPRAHALGD
-457 DLKITFAPAGAA
+457 DLKITFAASGAA
-469 RVADHTPASRGAL
+469 RVADHTPASRNALGAA
-482 DATTPAMQG
+482 ATTQG
-491 GEACSPAS
+491 GGSCSPAS

>member
-1 MHDSAS
+1 
-7 AFAAYPYSSL
+7 
-17 INARRFPAGVFS
+17 
-29 CLDPAG
+29 
-35 WPQEKGHPMAG
+35 MAG
-46 IPEQRCEA
+46 IPEQRCERA
-54 SAAAEAQGDA
+54 TAEAQA
-64 AGNPCCADDAR
+64 AEPAALGAADAR

-132 AADDAADAERGDDA
+132 AAEE
-146 PAGDPAR
+146 PAGERCADTAPNADPAR
-153 GHAHGATAYVTLE
+153 GHARGATAYVTLE

-177 TEALIAAGVSRVVVG
+177 TEALIAAGVARVVVG

-204 SAQLREAGIRVDE
+204 SAKLREAGIRVDE
-217 DALRGECDEL
+217 DALRAECDEL

-285 GINTVTADDPLLT
+285 GIDTVLADDPLLT
-298 CRREGE
+298 CRRQDE

-336 LAVATCADA
+336 LAVATCASV

-350 DAGAKTQRLRSQ
+350 NAGAKAQRLHAL
-362 GVEVLRVPQDDAG
+362 GVEVLHVPQDAVG
-375 YVAIQSLLRALGE
+375 HVAVRPLLRALGE

-409 GAVDEAVVYLAPKVV
+409 GAVDEVVVYLAPKVV

-431 PVAGAGAARMTEAAM
+431 PVAGAGAAKMAEATA
-446 LGRPKAYALGD
+446 LGRPRAHALGG
-457 DLKITFAPAGAA
+457 DLKITFAASGAA
-469 RVADHTPASRGAL
+469 RVADHTPASRNALGAA
-482 DATTPAMQG
+482 ATTQG
-491 GEACSPAS
+491 GGLCSPAS

>member
-1 MHDSAS
+1 
-7 AFAAYPYSSL
+7 
-17 INARRFPAGVFS
+17 
-29 CLDPAG
+29 
-35 WPQEKGHPMAG
+35 MAG
-46 IPEQRCEA
+46 IPEQRCER
-54 SAAAEAQGDA
+54 AAAEAQA
-64 AGNPCCADDAR
+64 AEPAALGAADAR

-91 NPNPLVGCVLVRDGR
+91 NPNPLVGCVLVRDSR

-132 AADDAADAERGDDA
+132 AAEEPAGERCADAAPNA
-146 PAGDPAR
+146 DPAR
-153 GHAHGATAYVTLE
+153 GHARGATAYVTLE

-177 TEALIAAGVSRVVVG
+177 TEALIAAGVARVVVG

-204 SAQLREAGIRVDE
+204 SAKLREADIRVDE
-217 DALRGECDEL
+217 DALRAECDEL

-285 GINTVTADDPLLT
+285 GIDTVLADDPLLT
-298 CRREGE
+298 CRRQDE

-336 LAVATCADA
+336 LAVATCASV

-350 DAGAKTQRLRSQ
+350 DAGAKAQRLHAL
-362 GVEVLRVPQDDAG
+362 GVEVLHVPQDAVG
-375 YVAIQSLLRALGE
+375 HVAVRPLLSALGE

-409 GAVDEAVVYLAPKVV
+409 GAVDEVVVYLAPKVV

-431 PVAGAGAARMTEAAM
+431 PVAGAGAAKMAEATA
-446 LGRPKAYALGD
+446 LGCPRAHALGD
-457 DLKITFAPAGAA
+457 DLKITFAASGAA
-469 RVADHTPASRGAL
+469 RVADRTPASRNALGAA
-482 DATTPAMQG
+482 ATTQG
-491 GEACSPAS
+491 GGSCSPAS

>member
-1 MHDSAS
+1 
-7 AFAAYPYSSL
+7 
-17 INARRFPAGVFS
+17 
-29 CLDPAG
+29 
-35 WPQEKGHPMAG
+35 MAG
-46 IPEQRCEA
+46 IPEQRCEH
-54 SAAAEAQGDA
+54 AAARAQDA
-64 AGNPCCADDAR
+64 EPATPLGADDAR

-132 AADDAADAERGDDA
+132 AADDVAEAESTEADAA
-146 PAGDPAR
+146 DPAR
-153 GHAHGATAYVTLE
+153 GHARGATVYVTLE

-177 TEALIAAGVSRVVVG
+177 TEALIAAGVARVVVG

-204 SAQLREAGIRVDE
+204 SAKLREAGIRVDE
-217 DALRGECDEL
+217 DALRAECDEL

-240 YVVAK
+240 YVVTK

-285 GINTVTADDPLLT
+285 GINTVLADDPLLT
-298 CRREGE
+298 CRREDE

-312 VLDSRLRIPEDC
+312 VLDSHLRIPEDC

-336 LAVATCADA
+336 LTVATCADV

-350 DAGAKTQRLRSQ
+350 DAGAKAQRLQAQ
-362 GVEVLRVPQDDAG
+362 GVEVLRVPRDAVG
-375 YVAIQSLLRALGE
+375 HVAVRPLLRALGE

-424 GGADAPG
+424 GGAGAPG
-431 PVAGAGAARMTEAAM
+431 PVAGAGAARMAEAAV
-446 LGRPKAYALGD
+446 LGRPRAHALGD
-457 DLKITFAPAGAA
+457 DLKITFAPTGAA
-469 RVADHTPASRGAL
+469 RVADHTPASRDAL
-482 DATTPAMQG
+482 GATTPAMQG
-491 GEACSPAS
+491 GDLCSPAS

>member
-1 MHDSAS
+1 
-7 AFAAYPYSSL
+7 
-17 INARRFPAGVFS
+17 
-29 CLDPAG
+29 
-35 WPQEKGHPMAG
+35 MAG
-46 IPEQRCEA
+46 IPEQRCER
-54 SAAAEAQGDA
+54 AAAEAQA
-64 AGNPCCADDAR
+64 AEPAALGAADAR

-132 AADDAADAERGDDA
+132 AAEE
-146 PAGDPAR
+146 PAGERCADTAPNADPAR
-153 GHAHGATAYVTLE
+153 GHARGATAYVTLE

-177 TEALIAAGVSRVVVG
+177 TEALIDAGVARVVVG

-204 SAQLREAGIRVDE
+204 SAQLREVGIRVDE
-217 DALRGECDEL
+217 DALRAECDEL

-285 GINTVTADDPLLT
+285 GINTVIADDPLLT
-298 CRREGE
+298 CRREGK

-336 LAVATCADA
+336 LAVATCASV

-350 DAGAKTQRLRSQ
+350 DAGAKAQRLHAL
-362 GVEVLRVPQDDAG
+362 GVEVLHVPQDAVG
-375 YVAIQSLLRALGE
+375 HVAVRPLLRALGE

-403 GAFFDE
+403 GTFFDE
-409 GAVDEAVVYLAPKVV
+409 GAVDEVVVYLAPKVV

-431 PVAGAGAARMTEAAM
+431 PVAGAGAAKMAEATA
-446 LGRPKAYALGD
+446 LGRPRAHALGG
-457 DLKITFAPAGAA
+457 DLKITFAASGAA
-469 RVADHTPASRGAL
+469 RVADRTPASRNALGAA
-482 DATTPAMQG
+482 ATTQG
-491 GEACSPAS
+491 GGSCSPAS

>member
-1 MHDSAS
+1 
-7 AFAAYPYSSL
+7 
-17 INARRFPAGVFS
+17 
-29 CLDPAG
+29 
-35 WPQEKGHPMAG
+35 MAG
-46 IPEQRCEA
+46 IPEQRCER
-54 SAAAEAQGDA
+54 AAAEAQA
-64 AGNPCCADDAR
+64 AEPAALGAADAR

-132 AADDAADAERGDDA
+132 AAEE
-146 PAGDPAR
+146 PAGERCADTAPNADPAR
-153 GHAHGATAYVTLE
+153 GHARGATAYVTLE

-177 TEALIAAGVSRVVVG
+177 TEALIAAGVARVVVG

-204 SAQLREAGIRVDE
+204 SAKLREAGIRVDE
-217 DALRGECDEL
+217 DALRAECDEL

-285 GINTVTADDPLLT
+285 GIDTVLADDPLLT
-298 CRREGE
+298 CRRQDE

-336 LAVATCADA
+336 LAVATCASV

-350 DAGAKTQRLRSQ
+350 DAGAKAQRLHAL
-362 GVEVLRVPQDDAG
+362 GVEVLHVPQDAVG
-375 YVAIQSLLRALGE
+375 HVAVRPLLSALGE

-409 GAVDEAVVYLAPKVV
+409 GAVDEVVVYLAPKVV

-431 PVAGAGAARMTEAAM
+431 PVAGAGAAKMAEATA
-446 LGRPKAYALGD
+446 LGCPRAHALGD
-457 DLKITFAPAGAA
+457 DLKITFAASGAA
-469 RVADHTPASRGAL
+469 RVADHTPASRNALGAA
-482 DATTPAMQG
+482 ATTQG
-491 GEACSPAS
+491 GESCSPAS

>member
-1 MHDSAS
+1 M
-7 AFAAYPYSSL
+7 
-17 INARRFPAGVFS
+17 
-29 CLDPAG
+29 
-35 WPQEKGHPMAG
+35 
-46 IPEQRCEA
+46 
-54 SAAAEAQGDA
+54 
-64 AGNPCCADDAR
+64 
-75 FMRRAIE
+75 
-82 LAWRGWGWT
+82 
-91 NPNPLVGCVLVRDGR
+91 
-106 IIGEG
+106 
-111 WHEKC
+111 
-116 GQAHAERN
+116 
-124 ALADCARR
+124 
-132 AADDAADAERGDDA
+132 
-146 PAGDPAR
+146 
-153 GHAHGATAYVTLE
+153 TLE

-177 TEALIAAGVSRVVVG
+177 TEALIAAGVARVVVG

-204 SAQLREAGIRVDE
+204 SARLREAGIRVDE

-285 GINTVTADDPLLT
+285 GINTVIADDPLLT

-336 LAVATCADA
+336 LAVATCASV

-350 DAGAKTQRLRSQ
+350 DAGAKAQRLHAL
-362 GVEVLRVPQDDAG
+362 GAEVLRVPQDDAG
-375 YVAIQSLLRALGE
+375 RVAIRPLLHALGE

-431 PVAGAGAARMTEAAM
+431 PVAGAGAARMTEAAV
-446 LGRPKAYALGD
+446 LGRPRAHALGD
-457 DLKITFAPAGAA
+457 DLKITFAPTGAA
-469 RVADHTPASRGAL
+469 RVADHTPASRDAL
-482 DATTPAMQG
+482 GATTPAMQG
-491 GEACSPAS
+491 GDLCSPAS

>member
-1 MHDSAS
+1 
-7 AFAAYPYSSL
+7 
-17 INARRFPAGVFS
+17 
-29 CLDPAG
+29 
-35 WPQEKGHPMAG
+35 MAG

-54 SAAAEAQGDA
+54 NADAEAQGA
-64 AGNPCCADDAR
+64 APAALGADDTR
-75 FMRRAIE
+75 FMRRAID
-82 LAWRGWGWT
+82 LARRGWGWT

-132 AADDAADAERGDDA
+132 AADGATDAERADDA
-146 PAGDPAR
+146 PAGDPAH
-153 GHAHGATAYVTLE
+153 GHARGATAYVTLE

-177 TEALIAAGVSRVVVG
+177 TEALIAAGVARVVVG

-204 SAQLREAGIRVDE
+204 SVQLREAGIRVDE
-217 DALRGECDEL
+217 DALRGECDEI

-261 RWVSGPESRRDTHEL
+261 RWVSSPESRRDTHEL

-285 GINTVTADDPLLT
+285 GINTVIADDPLLT
-298 CRREGE
+298 CRREGK

-324 ALVRSCAQGEAP
+324 ALVRSCTQDEAP
-336 LAVATCADA
+336 LAVATCASV

-350 DAGAKTQRLRSQ
+350 DAGAKAQRLRAL
-362 GVEVLRVPQDDAG
+362 GVEVLRIPQDGAG
-375 YVAIQSLLRALGE
+375 HVAIKPLLRALGE

-424 GGADAPG
+424 GGADAPS
-431 PVAGAGAARMTEAAM
+431 PVAGAGAARMAEAAV
-446 LGRPKAYALGD
+446 LGHPRAYALGD

-469 RVADHTPASRGAL
+469 SVADHTPASRDAL
-482 DATTPAMQG
+482 GATTPATEG
-491 GEACSPAS
+491 GDLCSPAS

>member
-1 MHDSAS
+1 
-7 AFAAYPYSSL
+7 
-17 INARRFPAGVFS
+17 
-29 CLDPAG
+29 
-35 WPQEKGHPMAG
+35 MAG
-46 IPEQRCEA
+46 IPEQRCER
-54 SAAAEAQGDA
+54 AAAEAQA
-64 AGNPCCADDAR
+64 AEPAALGAADAR

-132 AADDAADAERGDDA
+132 AAEEPAGERCADAAPNA
-146 PAGDPAR
+146 DPAR
-153 GHAHGATAYVTLE
+153 GHARGATAYVTLE

-177 TEALIAAGVSRVVVG
+177 TEALIAAGVARVVVG

-204 SAQLREAGIRVDE
+204 SAKLREADIRVDE
-217 DALRGECDEL
+217 DALRAECDEL

-285 GINTVTADDPLLT
+285 GIDTVLADDPLLT
-298 CRREGE
+298 CRRQDE

-336 LAVATCADA
+336 LAVATCASV

-350 DAGAKTQRLRSQ
+350 DAGAKAQRLHAL
-362 GVEVLRVPQDDAG
+362 GVEVLHVPQDAVG
-375 YVAIQSLLRALGE
+375 HVAVRPLLSALGE

-409 GAVDEAVVYLAPKVV
+409 SAVDEVVVYLAPKVV

-431 PVAGAGAARMTEAAM
+431 PVAGAGAAKMAEATA
-446 LGRPKAYALGD
+446 LGCPRAHALGD
-457 DLKITFAPAGAA
+457 DLKITFAASGAA
-469 RVADHTPASRGAL
+469 RVADHTPASRNALGAA
-482 DATTPAMQG
+482 ATTQG
-491 GEACSPAS
+491 GGSCSPAS

>member
-1 MHDSAS
+1 
-7 AFAAYPYSSL
+7 
-17 INARRFPAGVFS
+17 
-29 CLDPAG
+29 
-35 WPQEKGHPMAG
+35 MAG

-54 SAAAEAQGDA
+54 RATAGAQGGAAAATPG
-64 AGNPCCADDAR
+64 ADDAR

-111 WHEKC
+111 WHERC

-132 AADDAADAERGDDA
+132 AAAGAADAEHADGAPDA
-146 PAGDPAR
+146 DPAR
-153 GHAHGATAYVTLE
+153 GHARGATAYVTLE

-177 TEALIAAGVSRVVVG
+177 TEALIAAGVARVVVG

-204 SAQLREAGIRVDE
+204 SAQLREAGISVDE

-285 GINTVTADDPLLT
+285 GINTVMADDPLLT
-298 CRREGE
+298 CRREDE

-350 DAGAKTQRLRSQ
+350 DAGAKTQRLRAL
-362 GVEVLRVPQDDAG
+362 GVEVLRVPQDGAG
-375 YVAIQSLLRALGE
+375 RVAIKPLLHALGE
-388 KGIDSLLVEGGSGIH
+388 KGIDSLLVEGGAGIH

-431 PVAGAGAARMTEAAM
+431 PVAGAGAARMAEATA
-446 LGRPKAYALGD
+446 LGLPRAHALGD
-457 DLKITFAPAGAA
+457 DVKITFAATEAA
-469 RVADHTPASRGAL
+469 RVADHTPASCKAFA
-482 DATTPAMQG
+482 ATTPATQG
-491 GEACSPAS
+491 GGACSPAS

>member
-1 MHDSAS
+1 
-7 AFAAYPYSSL
+7 
-17 INARRFPAGVFS
+17 
-29 CLDPAG
+29 
-35 WPQEKGHPMAG
+35 MAG
-46 IPEQRCEA
+46 IPEQRCER
-54 SAAAEAQGDA
+54 AAAEAQA
-64 AGNPCCADDAR
+64 AEPAALGAADAR

-132 AADDAADAERGDDA
+132 AAEE
-146 PAGDPAR
+146 PAGERCADTAPNADPAR
-153 GHAHGATAYVTLE
+153 GHARGATAYVTLE

-177 TEALIAAGVSRVVVG
+177 TEALIAAGVARVVVG

-204 SAQLREAGIRVDE
+204 SAKLREAGIRVDE
-217 DALRGECDEL
+217 DALRAECDEL

-285 GINTVTADDPLLT
+285 GIDTVLADDPLLT
-298 CRREGE
+298 CRRQDE

-324 ALVRSCAQGEAP
+324 TLVRSCAQGEAP
-336 LAVATCADA
+336 LAVATCASV

-350 DAGAKTQRLRSQ
+350 NAGAKAQRLHAR
-362 GVEVLRVPQDDAG
+362 GVEVLHVPQDAVG
-375 YVAIQSLLRALGE
+375 HVAVRPLLRALGE

-409 GAVDEAVVYLAPKVV
+409 GAVDEVVVYLAPKVV

-431 PVAGAGAARMTEAAM
+431 PVAGAGAAKMAEATA
-446 LGRPKAYALGD
+446 LGRPRAHALGG
-457 DLKITFAPAGAA
+457 DLKITFAASGAA
-469 RVADHTPASRGAL
+469 RVADRTPASRNALGAA
-482 DATTPAMQG
+482 ATTQG
-491 GEACSPAS
+491 GGSCSPAS

>member
-1 MHDSAS
+1 MQDAEPSA
-7 AFAAYPYSSL
+7 P
-17 INARRFPAGVFS
+17 IG
-29 CLDPAG
+29 
-35 WPQEKGHPMAG
+35 
-46 IPEQRCEA
+46 
-54 SAAAEAQGDA
+54 
-64 AGNPCCADDAR
+64 ADDAR

-111 WHEKC
+111 WHERC

-132 AADDAADAERGDDA
+132 AADDVAEAESTEADVA
-146 PAGDPAR
+146 DPAR
-153 GHAHGATAYVTLE
+153 GHARGATAYVTLE

-177 TEALIAAGVSRVVVG
+177 TEALIAAGVARVVVG
-192 SRDPNPLVAGKG
+192 SHDPNPLVAGKG

-285 GINTVTADDPLLT
+285 GIDTVIADDPLLT

-304 PGNQPLRV
+304 LGNQPLRV

-336 LAVATCADA
+336 LAVATCTDV

-350 DAGAKTQRLRSQ
+350 DAGAKAQRLRAL

-375 YVAIQSLLRALGE
+375 RIAIRPLLHALGE

-424 GGADAPG
+424 GGAGAPG
-431 PVAGAGAARMTEAAM
+431 PVAGAGAARMAEAAV
-446 LGRPKAYALGD
+446 LGRPRAHALGD
-457 DLKITFAPAGAA
+457 DLKITFAPTGAA
-469 RVADHTPASRGAL
+469 RVADHTPASRDAL
-482 DATTPAMQG
+482 GATTPAMQG
-491 GEACSPAS
+491 GDLCSPAS